1 MSSLFP
7 RSINNNNDVHSQRMV
22 RMVYLLLIFATLVV
36 FHRLPTH
43 DFINLDD
50 NLLVYEN
57 PQVLAGFTTEGVIWA
72 FTQYHAEYWHPV
84 TWLSHMLDCQ
94 VFGLRPGLHH
104 LTSLLFHLANCVLL
118 LLILRKM
125 TGDLWRS
132 AFVAALFAI
141 HPLHVESVAWVAERK
156 DVLSAFFWFL
166 TIWAYVRYAEQPG
179 LRRYLL
185 VLLFFG
191 LGLMAK
197 PMVVTLPFVLL
208 LLDYWPLG
216 RLQLQNVRTVSHID
230 IPKASVF
237 SLVWEKIPL
246 FALTAVTIIAT
257 IAVQG
262 KVGALKS
269 LEAFPLTTRIAN
281 ALVSCTGYIAKMMW
295 PHNLAVYYPYPGTI
309 PVWQVA
315 GSGLLLLALSVMV
328 IKAAKNR
335 PFLAVGWL
343 WYLGTLVPVL
353 GLVQVGSQA
362 MADRYTYLSL
372 IGLFIMIAWGVPS
385 ILAGWRHGRT
395 VSVIAS
401 VILLLGCMV
410 GTWRQIGYWRNSITL
425 FQHTLQVTTNNHFAH
440 NNLGVALAQDGRLN
454 EAIKQYSEALRIK
467 PDRAEV
473 HNNLGNALAAQGSVD
488 RAVDHYYQA
497 LRIDPNNARAYNNLG
512 NLLANQGKMEEAI
525 NHYNKALRLEPNYVG
540 AHYNLGIALAEQGRT
555 EQAIKHVTEALRLM
569 PYWAGAHNNLGV
581 LLERRGR
588 LDEAIDHYQE
598 ALRLDP
604 NYAKAR
610 TNLERALSLMDKSAE
625 ISRTN
630 AKVKRSTIQPPPESS
645 AGLS

>member
-1 MSSLFP
+1 
-7 RSINNNNDVHSQRMV
+7 
-22 RMVYLLLIFATLVV
+22 
-36 FHRLPTH
+36 
-43 DFINLDD
+43 
-50 NLLVYEN
+50 
-57 PQVLAGFTTEGVIWA
+57 
-72 FTQYHAEYWHPV
+72 
-84 TWLSHMLDCQ
+84 MLDCQ
-94 VFGLRPGLHH
+94 LFGLRPGLHH

-125 TGDLWRS
+125 TGALWRS

-166 TIWAYVRYAEQPG
+166 SIWAYAHYAEQPG
-179 LRRYLL
+179 LKRYLL

-216 RLQLQNVRTVSHID
+216 RLQWQNVRPVSD
-230 IPKASVF
+230 PEIPRSSF
-237 SLVWEKIPL
+237 FRLVWEKIPL
-246 FALTAVTIIAT
+246 FALTTVTIIAT
-257 IAVQG
+257 VVVQD

-281 ALVSCTGYIAKMMW
+281 ALVSYISYMAKMIW
-295 PHNLAVYYPYPGTI
+295 PHNLAVYYPHPNTI
-309 PVWQVA
+309 PLWQVA
-315 GSGLLLLALSVMV
+315 GAGLLLIFVSVLV

-335 PFLAVGWL
+335 PYLAVGWL
-343 WYLGTLVPVL
+343 WYLGTLVPVI

-385 ILAGWRHGRT
+385 VLAGWRYRRIVLAIST
-395 VSVIAS
+395 AIVV
-401 VILLLGCMV
+401 LGCVV
-410 GTWRQIGYWRNSITL
+410 GTWWQVRYWKDSVTL
-425 FQHTLQVTTNNHFAH
+425 FKHTVKVTSNNHFAH
-440 NNLGVALAQDGRLN
+440 NNLGVALARGGRLD
-454 EAIKQYSEALRIK
+454 EATYHYSQALRIK

-473 HNNLGNALAAQGSVD
+473 HNNLGNALAAQGNVD
-488 RAVDHYYQA
+488 RAVGHYSQA
-497 LRIDPNNARAYNNLG
+497 LEM
-512 NLLANQGKMEEAI
+512 ANQGKTEEAI
-525 NHYNKALRLEPNYVG
+525 NHYTEALKLEPDYAG
-540 AHYNLGIALAEQGRT
+540 AHYNLGTVLAEQGRT
-555 EQAIKHVTEALRLM
+555 EEAINHITEALRIM

-588 LDEAIDHYQE
+588 LDEAIRHYSE

-604 NYAKAR
+604 DYAKAR
-610 TNLERALSLMDKSAE
+610 NNLERALRLVENSAE
-625 ISRTN
+625 ISKATVK
-630 AKVKRSTIQPPPESS
+630 AKSS
-645 AGLS
+645 RI